1 MLNFKNIARR
11 LKLKLIKGRLPD
23 GASLD
28 DITLDENEIEIYG
41 NRDDLQDINEIEAN
55 VDLNNI
61 TESTIR
67 MFN

>member
-1 MLNFKNIARR
+1 M
-11 LKLKLIKGRLPD
+11 
-23 GASLD
+23 D

-61 TESTIR
+61 TESTDQNVQLKLPDKVKSDPDEITAHISLK
-67 MFN
+67 

>member
-1 MLNFKNIARR
+1 MV
-11 LKLKLIKGRLPD
+11 
-23 GASLD
+23 LD

-61 TESTIR
+61 TESTDQNVQLKLPDKVKKSDPDEITHISLK
-67 MFN
+67 

>member
-1 MLNFKNIARR
+1 M
-11 LKLKLIKGRLPD
+11 
-23 GASLD
+23 D

-61 TESTIR
+61 TESTDQNVQLKLPDKVKSPIQ
-67 MFN
+67 MK

>member
-1 MLNFKNIARR
+1 M
-11 LKLKLIKGRLPD
+11 
-23 GASLD
+23 D

-61 TESTIR
+61 TESTDQNVQLKLPDKVKSLIQ
-67 MFN
+67 MK

>member
-1 MLNFKNIARR
+1 M
-11 LKLKLIKGRLPD
+11 
-23 GASLD
+23 D

-61 TESTIR
+61 TESTDQNVQLKLPDKVKSLIR
-67 MFN
+67 

>member
-1 MLNFKNIARR
+1 M
-11 LKLKLIKGRLPD
+11 
-23 GASLD
+23 D

-61 TESTIR
+61 TESTDQNVQLKLPDKVKSPDPDEITAHISLK
-67 MFN
+67 